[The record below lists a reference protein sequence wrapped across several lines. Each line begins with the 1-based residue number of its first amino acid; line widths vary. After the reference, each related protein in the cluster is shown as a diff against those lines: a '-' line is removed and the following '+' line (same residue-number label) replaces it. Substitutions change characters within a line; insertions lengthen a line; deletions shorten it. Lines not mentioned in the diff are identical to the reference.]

1 MSATVEPTEEVPV
14 RTATPDA
21 APPAT
26 AAGGGGAPSGGR
38 RDWSASRW
46 VWVAMGLIIVA
57 ALFAGT
63 RPDDTPRTNE
73 ERAHALADGLKCPT
87 CRSQSVADSDAPVSK
102 EIRAEIN
109 RRIEAG
115 ETDEAIRDY
124 LVGRF
129 GTDVVL
135 TPSASGVT
143 GLVWVL
149 PVVLVVAGGV
159 ALGFAFRRWRRR
171 SPVAVT
177 DADRALVA
185 EARRARGADPAGTP
199 DGGDGAAPDEDAHDE
214 ERPDG
219 DGDGDGTAAATAGAG
234 EGDGEPVR

>member
-1 MSATVEPTEEVPV
+1 MSATVEPAEDLPLEDAV
-14 RTATPDA
+14 A
-21 APPAT
+21 APAPEPTPA
-26 AAGGGGAPSGGR
+26 GSSGAPPSAR
-38 RDWSASRW
+38 RDWSATRW
-46 VWVAMGLIIVA
+46 VWVVMGLVIVL
-57 ALFAGT
+57 ALFVGT

-109 RRIEAG
+109 RRIEEG
-115 ETDEAIRDY
+115 ETDEAIRAY

-177 DADRALVA
+177 DADRALV
-185 EARRARGADPAGTP
+185 EQARRSRGGAAADREETTGATEARGAGVGAAEE
-199 DGGDGAAPDEDAHDE
+199 GDGAAPS
-214 ERPDG
+214 
-219 DGDGDGTAAATAGAG
+219 
-234 EGDGEPVR
+234 